1 MASLQP
7 VRGTHDLLP
16 DDSRA
21 QRFVQDTAAAIALRY
36 GFEEMTP
43 PVFEFT
49 DVFQRTLGDTSDIV
63 TKEMYT
69 FEDRGGDS
77 ITLRPEFTAGIARAF
92 MSNGLQQSVPVK
104 FFARGPVFRYER
116 PQKGRL
122 RQFHQVDVEI
132 LGVPGPQA
140 DIEVIAVGAHLLREL
155 GIADDVT
162 LEINTLGDT
171 ESRQNYRETL
181 VAYLTSHKSKLSEDS
196 LKRLQKN
203 PLRIFDSKNEGDR
216 EVMAEA
222 PLLQEYL
229 NDHSCT
235 FFDDVLQ
242 GLADVGVETNI
253 NPRLVRGLDYYSHT
267 AFEFVTTT
275 LGSQG
280 AVLAGGR
287 YDGLMEQMGGRAM
300 PGIGWAAGVERLA
313 MMVGD
318 AAPSKRPVAVVPMGA
333 PAAREAMKI
342 AQSLREDGYHV
353 DLGYSGNM
361 GKRMK
366 RADKVNAIA
375 AVILGDD
382 ELAKNVATVRDM
394 QSGEQAEVPLPELRE
409 RLAKYR

>member
-1 MASLQP
+1 MATLQP

-16 DDSRA
+16 EDMRA
-21 QRFVQDTAAAIALRY
+21 QRHVADTAAAVALLY

-104 FFARGPVFRYER
+104 VFARGPVFRYER

-132 LGVPGPQA
+132 IGVPGPQA
-140 DIEVIAVGAHLLREL
+140 DIEIIAVGAHLLREL
-155 GIADDVT
+155 GVAADVK
-162 LEINTLGDT
+162 LELNTLGDT
-171 ESRQNYRETL
+171 ESRQIYRDTL
-181 VAYLTSHKSKLSEDS
+181 IAYLNGHKDKLSEDS
-196 LKRLQKN
+196 LTRLEKN
-203 PLRIFDSKNEGDR
+203 PLRIFDSKDEGDR
-216 EVMAEA
+216 AVMADA
-222 PLLQEYL
+222 PLLSEHL
-229 NDHSCT
+229 NDPSRE
-235 FFDDVLQ
+235 FFDEVLQ
-242 GLADVGVETNI
+242 GLADVGVEAHI

-267 AFEFVTTT
+267 AFEFVTDK
-275 LGSQG
+275 LGAQG

-287 YDGLMEQMGGRAM
+287 YDGLMEQMGGRPM

-313 MMVGD
+313 MMVG
-318 AAPSKRPVAVVPMGA
+318 AATASVRPIAVVPVGA
-333 PAAREAMKI
+333 DAGRAAMKI
-342 AQSLREDGYHV
+342 TQQLREAGYHV

-366 RADKVNAIA
+366 RADKINAIA
-375 AVILGDD
+375 TVILGED
-382 ELAKNVATVRDM
+382 ELVRDAASVRDM
-394 QSGEQAEVPLPELRE
+394 QSGEQTEVPLSDLRE
-409 RLAKYR
+409 HLAKYR

>member
-181 VAYLTSHKSKLSEDS
+181 VAYLTNHKSKLSEDS

-229 NDHSCT
+229 NDHSRA

-318 AAPSKRPVAVVPMGA
+318 AALSKRPVAVVPMGA

>member
-16 DDSRA
+16 NDSRA

-43 PVFEFT
+43 PIFEFT

-140 DIEVIAVGAHLLREL
+140 DIEVISVGAHLLREL
-155 GIADDVT
+155 GISDDVT

-181 VAYLTSHKSKLSEDS
+181 VEYLTARKDKLSEDS
-196 LKRLQKN
+196 LNRLQKN
-203 PLRIFDSKNEGDR
+203 PLRIFDSKDDGDR

-222 PLLQEYL
+222 PLLQDYL
-229 NDHSCT
+229 NDHSQT

-242 GLADVGVETNI
+242 GLADVGVEVSI

-287 YDGLMEQMGGRAM
+287 YDGLMAQMGGRAT

-318 AAPSKRPVAVVPMGA
+318 AAPNVRPIAVVPMGA
-333 PAAREAMKI
+333 PAARECMKI
-342 AQSLREDGYHV
+342 AQNLRENGYHV

-394 QSGEQAEVPLPELRE
+394 QSGEQAEVPLSELRE
-409 RLAKYR
+409 HLVQYR

>member
-1 MASLQP
+1 MATLQP

-16 DDSRA
+16 SDMRA
-21 QRFVQDTAAAIALRY
+21 QRHVMEKAQAIALLY

-132 LGVPGPQA
+132 LGIAGPQA
-140 DIEVIAVGAHLLREL
+140 DIEVIAVGAHLLRAL

-162 LEINTLGDT
+162 LQINTLGDN

-181 VAYLTSHKSKLSEDS
+181 VAYLQGFKSRLSEDS
-196 LKRLQKN
+196 LNRLEKN
-203 PLRIFDSKNEGDR
+203 PLRIFDSKDEGDR
-216 EVMAEA
+216 SVMADA
-222 PLLQEYL
+222 PLLSEHL
-229 NDHSCT
+229 NDHSRQ

-242 GLADVGVETNI
+242 GLADVGVDANI

-267 AFEFVTTT
+267 AFEFVTDK
-275 LGSQG
+275 LGAQG

-287 YDGLMEQMGGRAM
+287 YDGLMEQMGGRPT

-318 AAPSKRPVAVVPMGA
+318 DLNVVRPIAVIPVGDA
-333 PAAREAMKI
+333 AARAAIKV
-342 AQSLREDGYHV
+342 AQSLREAGYHI
-353 DLGYSGNM
+353 DLGYSGNLK
-361 GKRMK
+361 KRMK
-366 RADKVNAIA
+366 RADNINAIA
-375 AVILGDD
+375 VVILGED
-382 ELAKNVATVRDM
+382 ELARDAASVRDM
-394 QSGEQAEVPLPELRE
+394 QSGEQTEVPLSDLRE
-409 RLAKYR
+409 HLAKYR

>member
-181 VAYLTSHKSKLSEDS
+181 VAYLTNHKSKLSEDS

-229 NDHSCT
+229 NDHSRA

-253 NPRLVRGLDYYSHT
+253 NPWLVRGLDYYSHT

-318 AAPSKRPVAVVPMGA
+318 AALSKRPVAVVPMGA

>member
-7 VRGTHDLLP
+7 VRGTHDLLSE
-16 DDSRA
+16 DSRA

-155 GIADDVT
+155 GVADDVT

-181 VAYLTSHKSKLSEDS
+181 VEYLTAHKAKLSEDS
-196 LKRLQKN
+196 LNRLQKN
-203 PLRIFDSKNEGDR
+203 PLRIFDSKDEGDR
-216 EVMAEA
+216 EVMTEA

-229 NDHSCT
+229 NDHSRT

-242 GLADVGVETNI
+242 GLADIGVETNI

-287 YDGLMEQMGGRAM
+287 YDGLMEQMGGRAT

-318 AAPSKRPVAVVPMGA
+318 ITPSTRPVAIVPMGT

-342 AQSLREDGYHV
+342 AQILREDGYHV

-366 RADKVNAIA
+366 RADKANAIA

-394 QSGEQAEVPLPELRE
+394 QSGEQAEVPLSELRE
-409 RLAKYR
+409 HLAKYR